1 LSDQLLHAGST
12 SGYRAAVTGAAAVL
26 TRAMAR
32 ARGPVSPPD
41 RVRATADV
49 SAVDLGTPLP
59 CFEDALAEV
68 DRLYLEHAVWFHDE
82 RYVAHLNCPV
92 AIPAVAAEV
101 LVSGV
106 NSSLD
111 TWDQST
117 VGTLIER
124 RLIEWTAELIGF
136 GPAADGVFTSGG
148 TQSNLQALLL
158 ARGEVCSRLTGAEGL
173 DELPVEILPRLRVLA
188 TAESHFSVR
197 KAAGVLG
204 LGGRSVVTVPTDA
217 SGRMDPEAL
226 DLALLELDV
235 DGLVPMAVVTTAGT
249 TDRGIVDPLE
259 DIAEVCG
266 RHEVWLHVD
275 AAVGGGL
282 LVSARERHRLHG
294 ISAADSVTVD
304 YHKTWFQPV
313 SSSALLVRD
322 GRTLRHVTVHADY
335 LNPHDAG
342 VPNQVDRSM
351 QTTRRFDALKLWL
364 TLRATGAD
372 EIGRWVD
379 ACIDNARE
387 AHDLASRTPGL
398 ETFEEPQLM
407 MLLFRHRP
415 DGLDE
420 ELTDDHNRRIR
431 ARLFATGSAS
441 IAETVVAGR
450 RWLKLTL
457 LNPLTSPESL
467 ESVLREVAAAGEVL
481 AAEKAVGEDEP
492 VEVMA

>member
-1 LSDQLLHAGST
+1 LSDALLHPAST
-12 SGYRAAVTGAAAVL
+12 TAYRAALDAAVTTL
-26 TRAMAR
+26 TRAMRR
-32 ARGPVSPPD
+32 ARRPVLAPD
-41 RVRATADV
+41 PAVAKAGVADV
-49 SAVDLGTPLP
+49 DLDQPLGSVA
-59 CFEDALAEV
+59 EALDEV
-68 DRLYLEHAVWFHDE
+68 DRLYLEHAVWFHEE

-92 AIPAVAAEV
+92 AVPALAAEV

-117 VGTLIER
+117 VGTLMER
-124 RLIEWTAELIGF
+124 RLIAWTAERIGF

-158 ARGEVCSRLTGAEGL
+158 ARGEVCARLTGAEGL
-173 DELPVEILPRLRVLA
+173 DDLPPEVLPRLRVLA
-188 TAESHFSVR
+188 TPESHFSVR

-204 LGGRSVVTVPTDA
+204 LGGRSVVPVATDA
-217 SGRMDPEAL
+217 QGRMDPEAL

-249 TDRGIVDPLE
+249 TDRGTIDPLAA
-259 DIAEVCG
+259 IAEVCA
-266 RHEVWLHVD
+266 RHGVWLHVD

-282 LVSARERHRLHG
+282 LASAKERHRLAG
-294 ISAADSVTVD
+294 VAEADSVTVD

-313 SSSALLVRD
+313 SSSALVVRD

-335 LNPHDAG
+335 LNPRDAG

-364 TLRATGAD
+364 TLRASGVD
-372 EIGRWVD
+372 EIGRWLD
-379 ACIDNARE
+379 TCLDNARE
-387 AHDLASRTPGL
+387 AHRAAQDIEGL

-415 DGLDE
+415 HGLDE
-420 ELTDDHNRRIR
+420 RATDEHQRAVR
-431 ARLFATGSAS
+431 ARLFATGSAAV
-441 IAETVVAGR
+441 AETVVDGR

-457 LNPLTSPESL
+457 LNPMTSADAL
-467 ESVLREVAAAGEVL
+467 AQVLGDVAAAGARV
-481 AAEKAVGEDEP
+481 AAEHADGDRP
-492 VEVMA
+492 VEVMV